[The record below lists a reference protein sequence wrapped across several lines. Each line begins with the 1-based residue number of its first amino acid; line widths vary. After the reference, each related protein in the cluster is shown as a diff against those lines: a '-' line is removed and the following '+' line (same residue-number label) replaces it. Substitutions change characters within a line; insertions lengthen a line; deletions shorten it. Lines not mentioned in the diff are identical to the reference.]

1 MSERLLNPVRAVLFD
16 VDGTLIDTTFIHAVC
31 WWQAFRQHDIDAEM
45 AVIHRSVGMGS
56 DKLVGNVLSEVDGV
70 EPADVDLDALSASHD
85 ALYSVYWP
93 QLRVLPGARELVRR
107 CHAAGLTTV
116 LASSAKERELGVLR
130 RVLDCDDAL
139 DEATS
144 SAEADASKPAPDIV
158 RVALGKAGVSAR
170 EALFIG
176 DAVWDV
182 HASDKLGVAC
192 IGLECGGTSA
202 AELLEAG
209 AFATYADP
217 RDLLLHSTDHPWLG
231 EQR

>member
-1 MSERLLNPVRAVLFD
+1 MSEQLLNRVRGVLFD
-16 VDGTLIDTTFIHAVC
+16 VDGTLIDSSFLHAVC
-31 WWQAFRQHDIDAEM
+31 WWQAFRQHDIDAQM

-56 DKLVGNVLSEVDGV
+56 ENLVGNVLDEVEGV
-70 EPADVDLDALSASHD
+70 EIDDVDLDALSASHD

-93 QLRVLPGARELVRR
+93 QLRLLPGARELVRR
-107 CHAAGLTTV
+107 CHDAGLVTV

-130 RVLDCDDAL
+130 RVLDCDDAI

-144 SAEADASKPAPDIV
+144 SSDAEASKPAPDILE
-158 RVALGKAGVSAR
+158 VALAKAKLSASD
-170 EALFIG
+170 ALFIG

-182 HASDKLGVAC
+182 HASSKLGMPC

-209 AFATYADP
+209 AFATYANA
-217 RDLLLHSTDHPWLG
+217 RELLLHSDEHVWLG
-231 EQR
+231 GRS